1 MAEDRGENSEP
12 GRIRWGQVVS
22 ELWGDTALAVK
33 AQRLLGR
40 RHPVAALATVTRE
53 RVVAAGW
60 GSDPGDDFEI
70 GSISKG
76 VTGLLYRDAVERGVV
91 RGSTTLGELL
101 PLPKSAEVARIQLEA
116 LSQHRSGLPG
126 LPRARGPVRRSLKL
140 WWSGTNPY
148 GDSLEDLLRQAERVR
163 LRGSLRPHY
172 SNFGFELLGH
182 ALAKSAR
189 TTYPELVQ
197 ERIAG
202 PLGLKSWY
210 LPAGWSDLRASSI
223 TGRSRRGRSR
233 AAWTGEALGPAGGL
247 RSSIGDLA
255 ELTRALLEERVAG
268 VSALD
273 PVARFAEGARIGAAW
288 ITVEHQGRAV
298 TWHNGG
304 TGGFR
309 SWLGIDRE
317 AGAGVVLVSATAV
330 SVDRTGFRLLTDL

>member
-1 MAEDRGENSEP
+1 MAGDRGEKSEP
-12 GRIRWGQVVS
+12 GRICWGQDVG
-22 ELWGDTALAVK
+22 EWWGDTALAEK

-40 RHPVAALATVTRE
+40 RHPVAVVATVSRE
-53 RVVAAGW
+53 RVVVAGW
-60 GSDPGDDFEI
+60 GADPGDDFEV

-76 VTGLLYRDAVERGVV
+76 ITGLLYRDAVERGGVQG
-91 RGSTTLGELL
+91 RTTLGELL
-101 PLPKSAEVARIQLEA
+101 PLPKDCAVAGIQLEA

-126 LPRARGPVRRSLKL
+126 LPRVRGPVRRSLKL
-140 WWSGTNPY
+140 WWSGANPY
-148 GDSLEDLLRQAERVR
+148 GDSLEDLIRQAQQVR

-182 ALAKSAR
+182 ALAKHAG

-197 ERIAG
+197 ERIAA

-210 LPAGWSDLRASSI
+210 LPATWSDLRASSI

-247 RSSIGDLA
+247 RSTIGDLA
-255 ELTRALLEERVAG
+255 ELTRALLEERVNG

-288 ITVEHQGRAV
+288 ITVEHQGRAI

-317 AGAGVVLVSATAV
+317 AGVGVALVSATAIP
-330 SVDRTGFRLLTDL
+330 VDRTGFRLLTDL